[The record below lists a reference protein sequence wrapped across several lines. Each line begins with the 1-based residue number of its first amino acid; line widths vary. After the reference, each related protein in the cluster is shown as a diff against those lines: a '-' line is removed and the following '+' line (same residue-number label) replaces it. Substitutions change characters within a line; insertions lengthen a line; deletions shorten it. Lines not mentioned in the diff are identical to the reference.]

1 MKRVCF
7 AIVIQT
13 LSFLAEWIHRE
24 FEIWITHIG
33 AYFCQLYKF
42 ITFAAFIKYLLLTL
56 KTVYSMQLYNTLSAE
71 ERAALIDDAGKQR
84 LTLSFY
90 AYAQIENPT
99 QFRNDL
105 FLAWNPLEVLGRIY
119 VAHEGI
125 NAQLSLPAD
134 NFYEFKETIEKYDF
148 MKGIRLNIAVEHDD
162 YSFLKLTIK
171 VRDKIV
177 ADGLN
182 DATFDVTNIGVHLKA
197 REFNELLEDPNTVVV
212 DMRNHY
218 ESEIGYFNKAI
229 RPDVDTF
236 RESLPII
243 EDQLAEHKSDKKLLM
258 YCTGGIRCEK
268 ASAYFKHKGF
278 ENVYQLE
285 GGIIEY
291 TRQVKAEGLE
301 SKFIGKNFVFDHR
314 LGERITDDIV
324 AQCHQCGKPCDN
336 HTNCA
341 NEGCH
346 LLFIQ
351 CDECATAMEGCCS
364 TQCVDII
371 HLPEEAQKAIRR
383 GIMNGNKIFKKGK
396 SEVLT
401 FKNSNNPAPV
411 IKVAGKVAAV
421 RTPRIKKTYIG
432 KATHYFTKA
441 GISQFAIEKEG
452 LSTGDSVLI
461 SGPTTG
467 EQYVTLT
474 DLYVN
479 DTKTDKVAAGEDCSI
494 KLPFRTRLS
503 DKIYKVDGENPE
515 G

>member
-1 MKRVCF
+1 
-7 AIVIQT
+7 
-13 LSFLAEWIHRE
+13 
-24 FEIWITHIG
+24 
-33 AYFCQLYKF
+33 
-42 ITFAAFIKYLLLTL
+42 
-56 KTVYSMQLYNTLSAE
+56 MQLYNTLSAE
-71 ERAALIDDAGKQR
+71 ERAAMIDDAGKQR

-99 QFRNDL
+99 KFRDEL

-134 NFYEFKETIEKYDF
+134 HFYDFRETIEAYDF

-162 YSFLKLTIK
+162 HSFLKLTIK

-182 DATFDVTNIGVHLKA
+182 DETFNASDIGIHLKA
-197 REFNELLEDPNTVVV
+197 KEFNELLEDPDTIVV

-218 ESEIGYFNKAI
+218 ESEIGHFKKAI
-229 RPDVDTF
+229 KPDVDTF

-243 EDQLAEHKSDKKLLM
+243 EEQLSEHKQDKKLLM

-278 ENVYQLE
+278 QNVYQLE

-291 TRQVKAEGLE
+291 ARQVKAEGLE
-301 SKFIGKNFVFDHR
+301 SKFVGKNFVFDHR

-324 AQCHQCGKPCDN
+324 SQCHQCGKPCDN

-351 CDECATAMEGCCS
+351 CDECAAAMEGCCS
-364 TQCVDII
+364 TTCQEII
-371 HLPEEAQKAIRR
+371 HMPEVEQKSVRK

-396 SEVLT
+396 SDVLL
-401 FKNSNNPAPV
+401 FKNTSVATSAKALPAISKTAKPPK
-411 IKVAGKVAAV
+411 I
-421 RTPRIKKTYIG
+421 RTAYIG
-432 KATHYFTKA
+432 KAMHYFVKA
-441 GISQFAIEKEG
+441 GIGQFLIEEG
-452 LSTGDSVLI
+452 ELKSGENILI

-467 EQYVTLT
+467 QQEIEIR
-474 DLYVN
+474 DMIVN
-479 DTKTDKVAAGEDCSI
+479 DMKSSI
-494 KLPFRTRLS
+494 AISGDVVTFAVPFRIRLS
-503 DKIYKVDGENPE
+503 DKISKIKK
-515 G
+515 